1 MIDFRYLVVTIIS
14 IFLALTVGIML
25 GAGFVGDPLARDLE
39 NRIESVNAEVREQ
52 REQIDQLR
60 AQNDALA
67 EWAQAAEP
75 WAIDG
80 RLNGR
85 DVVVFAVDGAD
96 GGVVDGSIGA
106 LEDAGATIV
115 TQITLGAKFALESG
129 PEADQLAT
137 IVESVEQ
144 EPSDVLM
151 DAAGAMG
158 EGAAS
163 LALEGGG
170 PTESGEGS
178 SQVAYSELLRL
189 LEEEDFISV
198 ARNSDEGEVVPG
210 DSSFVIAGGNA
221 TTPPFN
227 VTAFIRRL
235 SAGLTAGET
244 DVVVTESSSS
254 QWNMATTVREDAEIN
269 ETVSTVDT
277 GESALG
283 HVALVLVLSEPPA
296 NPAGHFGTDD
306 GTRPLPDL
314 PPLD

>member
-39 NRIESVNAEVREQ
+39 NRIETVNNEVREQ
-52 REQIDQLR
+52 REQIDLLR
-60 AQNDALA
+60 AQNEALTA
-67 EWAQAAEP
+67 WAQSAEP

-80 RLNGR
+80 RLNGK
-85 DVVVFAVDGAD
+85 DVVLFTLEGAD

-106 LEDAGATIV
+106 LEGAGANVV
-115 TQITLGAKFALESG
+115 TQITLGSKFALESG

-137 IVESVEQ
+137 IVESVERQ
-144 EPSDVLM
+144 PSDVLM
-151 DAAGAMG
+151 DAAGALG

-163 LALEGGG
+163 LAREGDG

-178 SQVAYSELLRL
+178 AQVTYSELLRL

-198 ARNSDEGEVVPG
+198 ERNSDEGEVVPSE
-210 DSSFVIAGGNA
+210 SSFVIAGGNA
-221 TTPPFN
+221 TTRPFD

-235 SAGLTAGET
+235 SAELTTGAT

-254 QWNMATTVREDAEIN
+254 QWDLVAAVREDDEIN

-283 HVALVLVLSEPPA
+283 HVALVLVLNEPPA
-296 NPAGHFGTDD
+296 DPPGHFGTDD
-306 GTRPLPDL
+306 GTRPLPD
-314 PPLD
+314 PPED